1 MHFKASLAVFSEP
14 DFTSLEVI
22 SFATSGSPPAEINIP
37 NYDDIRQSFG
47 FKNVSLGNVV
57 GAKVPDEK
65 VTFIEEDDVPL
76 FECRAE
82 RVAMFL
88 CVDPKDFQIYGV
100 SY

>member
-1 MHFKASLAVFSEP
+1 LVSNAEFCISKLPWPKDFERDIFNKP

-57 GAKVPDEK
+57 GA
-65 VTFIEEDDVPL
+65 
-76 FECRAE
+76 
-82 RVAMFL
+82 
-88 CVDPKDFQIYGV
+88 
-100 SY
+100 